1 MPQERLSHDEFFARL
16 AELLASK
23 KDHGSVFL
31 TQKRLSYDPA
41 NPPPTKT
48 LTRPAKVTK
57 STSTSSSA
65 AAKKKPTRSTPSTF
79 TKTAYP
85 PPTAEDLKADLLV
98 LLSSTSSPSSTPAA
112 TTAASTGLTTP
123 ASEDPAAPSP
133 SLPVLIRATNG
144 KSNDPRHDGKHIKLS
159 TVVEEDQLEAFFT
172 RYAEAWKQGL
182 TALKKKVRKGK
193 KSKKAKKK

>member
-1 MPQERLSHDEFFARL
+1 MPQERLSHDEFFTRL

-41 NPPPTKT
+41 NPPPQKT

-57 STSTSSSA
+57 PSTASSA
-65 AAKKKPTRSTPSTF
+65 AAKKKPTRPATSTF

-85 PPTAEDLKADLLV
+85 HPTPDDLKDDLLA
-98 LLSSTSSPSSTPAA
+98 LLTSTPAP
-112 TTAASTGLTTP
+112 TVIT
-123 ASEDPAAPSP
+123 SEDPTASSP
-133 SLPVLIRATNG
+133 SLPILIRATNG
-144 KSNDPRHDGKHIKLS
+144 KSNDPRHDGKHVKLS
-159 TVVEEDQLEAFFT
+159 TVVEEEQMEAFFA

-193 KSKKAKKK
+193 KSKKVKKK